1 MQSNELTPKI
11 IDFQKAVTK
20 AVISVDESSVQDSS
34 LRNDF
39 SEYRDILRSGSGSY
53 SDKEGYDDNESNQ
66 EAVLDSIII
75 SPDRQAESRGVDKI
89 TEEVA
94 AEDRATPVPR
104 NDNGTEGKRRQRE
117 VIGDDGREED
127 KNGDANDFKSPQTE
141 KSPT

>member
-1 MQSNELTPKI
+1 MQ
-11 IDFQKAVTK
+11 DR
-20 AVISVDESSVQDSS
+20 S

-75 SPDRQAESRGVDKI
+75 SPDRLAESRGVDKI

-104 NDNGTEGKRRQRE
+104 NDNGTEGKRR
-117 VIGDDGREED
+117 
-127 KNGDANDFKSPQTE
+127 
-141 KSPT
+141 